1 MKTNQEVSG
10 PERSSIQ
17 VTKPVSYDEL
27 GSLYTL
33 SKQWICLA
41 SSLTD
46 KYLFGS
52 YWLHSH
58 FVPHKTVLV
67 TLPTSLIFLPI
78 VLHILVAFDKIK
90 YASEN

>member
-1 MKTNQEVSG
+1 MNQEAEVH
-10 PERSSIQ
+10 
-17 VTKPVSYDEL
+17 K
-27 GSLYTL
+27 LYIANL
-33 SKQWICLA
+33 R
-41 SSLTD
+41 
-46 KYLFGS
+46 
-52 YWLHSH
+52 LHSH